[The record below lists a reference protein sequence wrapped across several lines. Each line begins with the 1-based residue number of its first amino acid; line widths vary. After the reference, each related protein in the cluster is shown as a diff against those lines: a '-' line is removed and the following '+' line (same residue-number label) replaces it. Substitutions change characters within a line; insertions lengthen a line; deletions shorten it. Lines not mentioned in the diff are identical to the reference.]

1 LITSEKGE
9 QFIADFT
16 VDQFVY
22 GGEMWFT
29 DRETYQDR
37 VCGGWGDVY
46 LAEEEWWVETGEEVG
61 DGMGIWAVCEAVRDG
76 CGVICSREFR
86 DMEDEERGEWLRDRV
101 VADILR
107 HEKWEDGK

>member
-1 LITSEKGE
+1 VRCGLLIERRIRIG
-9 QFIADFT
+9 
-16 VDQFVY
+16 FV
-22 GGEMWFT
+22 G
-29 DRETYQDR
+29 
-37 VCGGWGDVY
+37 VWGDVY

-61 DGMGIWAVCEAVRDG
+61 EGMGIWAVCEAVRDG

-86 DMEDEERGEWLRDRV
+86 DMEDEERREWLRDRV